1 MRRYLWILV
10 FVMLALSACEPSI
23 ASENPLESDT
33 FEMTF
38 MAGYKPQANLPFV
51 GVYMAQEKGF
61 FKEEGLAVAI
71 EHSPGSGE
79 HLQLTATGK
88 VQVTTQDAAVLLKRR
103 ADPGLPLVSI
113 ALIGQKGQQA
123 FAALETSGIRS
134 IQDWKGHTVGY
145 KGTPPPDLFAL
156 LNAAGLKET
165 DVELVN
171 VGFDPRLLTEG
182 KVDIYPL
189 YKSNE
194 PFLVNSWGY
203 TLEMWDAADYGVPT
217 LGLTYVTSEET
228 LKDQPEQ
235 LERFLRAALRG
246 IQYAADHPDEAVEIV
261 IQYAGPE
268 TNPDHMRF
276 MLETE
281 LVDLTSESTD
291 GHGIGW
297 QTAEQWRALA
307 DMLQEYDAMPSID
320 VNQVFTNV
328 ILEAAR

>member
-1 MRRYLWILV
+1 MRRYISLLILL
-10 FVMLALSACEPSI
+10 MMILSSCTPLDSF
-23 ASENPLESDT
+23 ENPLNADLHEL
-33 FEMTF
+33 TF

-51 GVYMAQEKGF
+51 GVYVAQEKGF
-61 FKEEGLAVAI
+61 FKEEGLSVLI

-88 VQVTTQDAAVLLKRR
+88 VQVTTQDAAILLKRR

-123 FAALETSGIRS
+123 YAALKTSGIS
-134 IQDWKGHTVGY
+134 TIQDWKGHTIGY

-156 LNAAGLKET
+156 LSAAGLKES
-165 DVELVN
+165 DVDLVN

-182 KVDIYPL
+182 KVDVYPV

-194 PFLVNSWGY
+194 PYLVRSWGY
-203 TLEMWDAADYGVPT
+203 ELEIWDAADYGVPT
-217 LGLTYVTSEET
+217 LGLAYVTSDET
-228 LKDQPEQ
+228 LRTQPQQ
-235 LERFLRAALRG
+235 LARFLRAALRG
-246 IQYAADHPDEAVEIV
+246 IQYAADHPEEAVEIV

-281 LVDLTSESTD
+281 LVDLRSESTA
-291 GHGIGW
+291 GNGIGW
-297 QTAEQWRALA
+297 QTEEQWRALA
-307 DMLQEYDAMPSID
+307 DMLQEYEAMPLVD
-320 VNQVFTNV
+320 VQQVFTNE
-328 ILEAAR
+328 ILKAAR